1 MDFISE
7 IEKNLGIM
15 AKKKLYAD
23 ATGGMCIKP
32 MRILRS
38 WSAKWAIVLRSDCLR
53 ESPDSLNGIS
63 RTKSAQIKTLTK

>member
-15 AKKKLYAD
+15 AKKNFNAD
-23 ATGGMCIKP
+23 ATGGVCIKP

-53 ESPDSLNGIS
+53 ESPDLLNGIS
-63 RTKSAQIKTLTK
+63 TDKNPLKESRV